1 MRAFESGAIR
11 DTDKGKIKYADAIC
25 LEFFQMYG
33 SYMREHCTQKD
44 GQFRETGNW
53 KKGFGLE
60 VTIDSFFRHAVD
72 FVLSHYGI
80 PVDSKLSHEDL
91 GCAVMFNLNAYMQ
104 EYLDKEKEK
113 ANDKPA

>member
-1 MRAFESGAIR
+1 MRKFETGAIR
-11 DTDKGKIKYADAIC
+11 DSDEGKIKYVDAIC

-33 SYMREHCTQKD
+33 SYMRKHCVQKD
-44 GQFRETGNW
+44 GQCRSTSNW
-53 KKGFGLE
+53 KKGFGLD

-91 GCAVMFNLNAYMQ
+91 ACAVRFNLEAYMQ
-104 EYLDKEKEK
+104 EYLDKKKEK
-113 ANDKPA
+113 LNE